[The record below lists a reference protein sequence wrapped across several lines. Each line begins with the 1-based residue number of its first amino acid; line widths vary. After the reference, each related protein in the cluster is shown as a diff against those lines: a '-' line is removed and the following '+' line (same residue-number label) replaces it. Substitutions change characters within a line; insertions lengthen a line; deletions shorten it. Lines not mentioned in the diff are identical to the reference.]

1 MDTNLE
7 PEITNSGAER
17 WKQGTQERGGRMSKD
32 VNTVNHSVGK
42 GIGPPGSN
50 LLPFQRRDYD
60 FWAGEVLKYLSMGVA
75 QALVRVDAC
84 RMPAVETSVL
94 IL

>member
-32 VNTVNHSVGK
+32 VDTVNHGVGK
-42 GIGPPGSN
+42 GIGPPVQIS
-50 LLPFQRRDYD
+50 LPFK
-60 FWAGEVLKYLSMGVA
+60 EEIM
-75 QALVRVDAC
+75 
-84 RMPAVETSVL
+84 TSGQGRY
-94 IL
+94 